1 MTNLITSPDSKAPI
15 AYITKG
21 KQRIK
26 QNGNSVYLKDGK
38 KLMALDDLFRLM
50 PFLFKNNYGLYC
62 SF

>member
-1 MTNLITSPDSKAPI
+1 MKNLTVTQSTAPT

-26 QNGNSVYLKDGK
+26 QNGETVYLKDGK

>member
-1 MTNLITSPDSKAPI
+1 MKNLTVTQDTAPT

-26 QNGNSVYLKDGK
+26 QNGETVYLKDGK